1 MSTVT
6 EIGTPKAR
14 KIDMRSAREGIMWSL
29 MGRGKGSGIY
39 PEGQHGEGEE
49 VIPLD
54 CCIHSSKGCFWK

>member
-29 MGRGKGSGIY
+29 MGGARDLGYILKASKKWM
-39 PEGQHGEGEE
+39 
-49 VIPLD
+49 D
-54 CCIHSSKGCFWK
+54 CN